1 MSSKKANKSK
11 ENDILRKY
19 YNEFDDDTVESLKR
33 YYNVEDSANT
43 DLMNYIKRRRSTSPA
58 D

>member
-43 DLMNYIKRRRSTSPA
+43 DLMNYIKRRRATSPA

>member
-1 MSSKKANKSK
+1 VSSKKANKSK

-43 DLMNYIKRRRSTSPA
+43 DLMNYIKRRRATSPA